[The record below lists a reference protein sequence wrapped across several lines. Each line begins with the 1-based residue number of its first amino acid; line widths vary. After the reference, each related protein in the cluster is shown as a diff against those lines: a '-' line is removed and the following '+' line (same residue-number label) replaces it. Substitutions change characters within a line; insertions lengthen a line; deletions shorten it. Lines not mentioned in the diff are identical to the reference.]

1 MYNFISLYIHHTQAQ
16 KSRIATLFFPLVPI
30 IIKHSS
36 KLNRK
41 PKNESHTQH
50 PQTNV
55 VSEPV
60 SPATPISISGNE
72 ETVHVST
79 GVKRSLVSEF
89 SSSMCMYV
97 CMYVRIPTSVCAY
110 FRKLRMYVFNYL
122 CVIYI
127 IMYVRFM
134 YNWGEAP
141 H

>member
-1 MYNFISLYIHHTQAQ
+1 MYNCISHYINHTQAQ

-89 SSSMCMYV
+89 SSGMCTYLCMCVCIRVCAWVCMYV
-97 CMYVRIPTSVCAY
+97 CMY
-110 FRKLRMYVFNYL
+110 MYV
-122 CVIYI
+122 CI
-127 IMYVRFM
+127 
-134 YNWGEAP
+134 
-141 H
+141 